1 VAADNH
7 RYVVLAEGV
16 YAVPVANLR
25 LGHLSDSGKFS
36 LKKDGVSCIIFIFE
50 NQIMKGNADA

>member
-1 VAADNH
+1 MKYYTIIGQFIKSFLLNFW
-7 RYVVLAEGV
+7 Y
-16 YAVPVANLR
+16 LR